1 MRTLAVLDTTNLF
14 TFHPFTI
21 VQKMKSFV
29 RLLAVGFLMCCLA
42 TVGRTQVITSFTP
55 ASTNITTVG
64 QTVAIDLMVEGF
76 TNILSFQFPITFDS
90 TVLKLESVSNP
101 FHSSFKT
108 ALVVDPNG
116 NNVFVNPN
124 GKLAAG
130 WEAPLQ
136 QFPNGMTLSGKKRLF
151 TLNFKVLK
159 ACSINVNLSATA
171 PPPGI
176 TAPSFQN
183 NTGASLTVN
192 FTSGASFIGGDCP
205 VPPPTYTGV
214 KVIANNIYIPQGEVG
229 CMPVTANDH
238 VNVEAFQYSLKWNTI
253 PVVGFEGVRPWGSA
267 LPGFDPSF
275 FAGNNAGGY
284 LIASWA
290 GTQKV
295 TTPNVIAPMYEVCF
309 RAKGA
314 AGTHT
319 IIAASD
325 VGVSGGSAIE
335 RPIGGGLAE
344 NLWTVN
350 SPVPDSIYIIT
361 ATPPPGSVAFIADK
375 DTVAPNS
382 PTCVDIKVKNFK
394 GIENAEFAIRY
405 DTTKIQYQS
414 INLGANPL
422 GLAATQYELDPVGN
436 AMVNKGV
443 RHVRVE
449 QNFGAEDYI
458 NYVQFRYRGTAMTVA
473 DDATIFSVC
482 FKTIGAVDAES
493 EVKIT
498 SLSLPAAGI
507 IVPIGVWKAV
517 PISGVPIAITS
528 GLVRIKSALSAS
540 VAGTNPT
547 CNGGT
552 NGSIATTTAANGCT
566 GTLTYK
572 WQGPGINAGNMSA
585 ANPTGLTAGTY
596 TVTVTCSVGNVS
608 TTASVT
614 LTQPSAVAFSS
625 SPAVIGVTCANDAN
639 GAITLSM
646 TGGTAPYSYVWS
658 GPTAIGNT
666 PNGNNLKAGNYKVT
680 VTDAS
685 NCAFTNSN
693 NNIVVGAPAGM
704 STQTTN
710 NNPVKCFNGSDGS
723 ITIAVSGGTAPYTV
737 SWTGPNGPAGNG
749 LTISNLKGGLYTP
762 AITDS
767 KGCTHTGQPINVQ
780 APAQAISVTA
790 APAGDVICFGSPS
803 GKATC
808 TVTGANGNITYSWR
822 NTATGALA
830 ATAKDPTNLPCGTY
844 TVSVTDANTC
854 TATSTAVTVN
864 CPTAALS
871 VIPTPTAAT
880 CGTNGKICLSITGGW
895 SNKTTAWS
903 AANLTGDCPSG
914 VGSGTYTVTVTDEKG
929 CSVTSSTTVAGPPQ
943 FTLDSTITQ
952 VSCFGAGNGA
962 ITVVPGG
969 GAGGPYDVTWS
980 GTANLTGASISN
992 LQPGTYAPVVKDKE
1006 GCTQTFPAYTITS
1019 PAAVAVGD
1027 TNVTHQVG
1035 VGNNGAIQV
1044 VGVTGGTSPYTYAWT
1059 GPNGYTSTA
1068 QNIDNLAPG
1077 IYNLTIKDTENCTFT
1092 ATYEVKADFAASAVL
1107 KKGACGLSADGCV
1120 TVNIAGTTPGP
1131 YTVDWPGNTTGPK
1144 TLLSAPAD
1152 ICGFKGGSV
1161 YTLTVTNVAGQVFTM
1176 QPVSVP
1182 VLEPAAVTFEKGE
1195 PNEDTKNGFLLLTP
1209 FPTTAPLSYK
1219 WSNGKTGPAL
1229 IQLDSGT
1236 YQVTITHQV
1245 TGCTTVETYHLERQ
1259 YPAADF
1265 KWLEVTDPTCK
1276 TAKNGVLKIQF
1287 SGADGPGYEYKWAGP
1302 SGVIAGA
1309 TTTTLGGIGAGAY
1322 TVTVTDDRGL
1332 EFVYDTVLVA
1342 QSLLAISTVD
1352 ELSNINGFQVSGA
1365 TVCDGQAVVAY
1376 SGQVNGVTI
1385 AWSNGVTSAT
1395 NSTLCGGAYS
1405 VTVTDGLGCS
1415 SVWTDA
1421 LTAPP
1426 GLTASGE
1433 PTQAVTCSGACDGKA
1448 RFIVSGGVAPYQVT
1462 WSNGQTDNIAN
1473 ASGFSESI
1481 ELCGGTYTITVTDKN
1496 GITSTQSVDLPEPA
1510 PVALTFASQEPSAF
1524 STCDGEII
1532 ATATGTTGLTTWTW
1546 SVVNRPGKNGTD
1558 QRAKALCA
1566 GEVVQ
1571 FSVVDANGC
1580 SAVGRDSVPYPPDG
1594 CLKIG
1599 PVITPN
1605 GDNLNDYFGITCIQ
1619 GLKNVL
1625 EIYNRWGQLVYTAEN
1640 YDSSPNGFLGT
1651 KYWDGTSS
1659 GQELP
1664 EGAYFYVLNY
1674 TDEDGNAQQIKGHVT
1689 LLR

>member
-1 MRTLAVLDTTNLF
+1 
-14 TFHPFTI
+14 
-21 VQKMKSFV
+21 MKSFV
-29 RLLAVGFLMCCLA
+29 RLLAVGFLMCLFA
-42 TVGRTQVITSFTP
+42 IVGRAQIITSFTP
-55 ASTNITTVG
+55 ASTNISVG

-76 TNILSFQFPITFDS
+76 TNVLAMQFPITFDS
-90 TVLKLESVSNP
+90 TVVKLESVSNP
-101 FHSSFKT
+101 FHTSFKT
-108 ALVVDPNG
+108 TLVVDPAG

-124 GKLAAG
+124 GKLAVG

-136 QFPNGMTLSGKKRLF
+136 QFPNGMTLTGKKRLF
-151 TLNFKVLK
+151 TMNFKVLK
-159 ACSINVNLSATA
+159 ACSININLSATA

-176 TAPSFQN
+176 TSPQFQN

-192 FTSGASFIGGDCP
+192 FTSGAGLIGGDCP
-205 VPPPTYTGV
+205 VPVPSYTGV

-238 VNVEAFQYSLKWNTI
+238 KDIEAFQYSLKWTNI
-253 PVVGFEGVRPWGSA
+253 PVVGYEGVRPWGNA

-275 FAGNNAGGY
+275 FTGFNPAGY
-284 LIASWA
+284 LVASWGSTA
-290 GTQKV
+290 GKITV
-295 TTPNVIAPMYEVCF
+295 PNVTAPMYEVCF
-309 RAKGA
+309 KAKGA
-314 AGTHT
+314 AGTNT
-319 IIAASD
+319 PIGAS
-325 VGVSGGSAIE
+325 GEGISQSSGGASIE
-335 RPIGGGLAE
+335 SPIGGGLTK
-344 NLWTVN
+344 NLWTATT
-350 SPVPDSIYIIT
+350 PVVDTIYIIPS
-361 ATPPPGSVAFIADK
+361 TPPAGSVAFIADK
-375 DTVAPNS
+375 DTVAPNL

-394 GIENAEFAIRY
+394 GIENAEFALKY
-405 DTTKIQYQS
+405 DATKLQYQS

-422 GLAATQYELDPVGN
+422 GLTATQNEFDPVGN
-436 AMVNKGV
+436 AISAKGV
-443 RHVRVE
+443 RHVAVE
-449 QNFGAEDYI
+449 QNFGQEDTI
-458 NYVQFRYRGTAMTVA
+458 KYVQFRYRSTPITVA
-473 DDATIFSVC
+473 DDAAIFSVC
-482 FKTIGAVDAES
+482 FKAIGAVDTES
-493 EVKIT
+493 KIDIA
-498 SLSLPAAGI
+498 SLSLPSAGI
-507 IVPIGVWKAV
+507 IVPIGVWKAI
-517 PISGVPIAITS
+517 PISGVPIATTS
-528 GLVRIKSALSAS
+528 GLVRVKSALA
-540 VAGTNPT
+540 ATLAATNPT
-547 CNGGT
+547 CNGGS
-552 NGSIATTTAANGCT
+552 NGSVATTTAANGCN
-566 GTLTYK
+566 GTLSYK
-572 WQGPGINAGNMSA
+572 WQGPGINAANMTA

-596 TVTVTCSVGNVS
+596 TVTVTCSVGNV
-608 TTASVT
+608 TATASTT
-614 LTQPSAVAFSS
+614 LTQPTAVAFSS
-625 SPAVIGVTCANDAN
+625 SPAVVGVTCANDAN
-639 GAITLSM
+639 GSITLSM
-646 TGGTAPYSYVWS
+646 TGGSAPYTYAWN
-658 GPTAIGNT
+658 GPSAVGNT
-666 PNGNNLKAGNYKVT
+666 PNATNLKAGNYKVT

-693 NNIVVGAPAGM
+693 NNIVVGAPAGI
-704 STQTTN
+704 SIQTVN

-762 AITDS
+762 SVTDS
-767 KGCTHTGQPINVQ
+767 KGCPQPGQPINVQ
-780 APAQAISVTA
+780 TPSTQMMATT
-790 APAGDVICFGSPS
+790 APAGDVICFGTPT

-808 TVTGANGNITYSWR
+808 NITGANGQVTYRWL
-822 NTATGALA
+822 NTTTGAPA
-830 ATAKDPTNLPCGTY
+830 STAKDPINLPCGTY
-844 TVSVTDANTC
+844 TVSATDGNGC
-854 TATSTAVTVN
+854 TATGTAVTVN

-903 AANLTGDCPSG
+903 ASSLNGDCPSG
-914 VGSGTYTVTVTDEKG
+914 VGSGNYTVTVTDEKG
-929 CSVTSSTTVAGPPQ
+929 CSVTASTTVAGPPQ

-980 GTANLTGASISN
+980 GTANLTGASINN

-1006 GCTQTFPAYTITS
+1006 GCTQTFPAITITS
-1019 PAAVAVGD
+1019 PAAVAIGD

-1044 VGVTGGTSPYTYAWT
+1044 VGVTGGTSPYSFSWT
-1059 GPNGYTSTA
+1059 GPNSYVSTA

-1077 IYNLTIKDTENCTFT
+1077 VYNLVIKDSKNCTFV
-1092 ATYEVKADFAASAVL
+1092 ASYEVKADFAANVVL

-1144 TLLSAPAD
+1144 TILGSSAD
-1152 ICGFKGGSV
+1152 ICGFKGGSA
-1161 YTLTVTNVAGQVFTM
+1161 YTLTVSNAAGQVFTM

-1195 PNEDTKNGFLLLTP
+1195 PNEDTKNGFILLTP
-1209 FPTTAPLSYK
+1209 FPTTAPLSYA
-1219 WSNGKTGPAL
+1219 WSNGKSGPAL

-1236 YQVTITHQV
+1236 YKVTITHQV
-1245 TGCTTVETYHLERQ
+1245 TGCTTVETYKLERQ
-1259 YPAADF
+1259 YPAANF
-1265 KWLEVTDPTCK
+1265 KWLEVTNPTCK
-1276 TAKNGVLKIQF
+1276 TAKDGVLKILF
-1287 SGADGPGYEYKWAGP
+1287 SGADGPGYKYKWAGP
-1302 SGVIAGA
+1302 SGTISGA

-1322 TVTVTDDRGL
+1322 TVTVTDERGL
-1332 EFVYDTVLVA
+1332 EFVYDTTLAA

-1365 TVCDGQAVVAY
+1365 TVCDGQAVVSY

-1433 PTQAVTCSGACDGKA
+1433 ATQAVTCAGACDGKA
-1448 RFIVSGGVAPYQVT
+1448 RFIVSGGVAPYKVL
-1462 WSNGQTDNIAN
+1462 WSNGQTDNITN

-1481 ELCGGTYTITVTDKN
+1481 ELCGGAYTITVTDKN
-1496 GITSTQSVDLPEPA
+1496 GITSTQTVNLPEPA

-1524 STCDGEII
+1524 STCDGEVI

-1594 CLKIG
+1594 CLKVN

-1605 GDNLNDYFGITCIQ
+1605 GDNLNDYFGVTCIQ
-1619 GLKNVL
+1619 GLVNVL

-1640 YDSSPNGFLGT
+1640 YDSAPNGFLGA
-1651 KYWDGTSS
+1651 KYWDGTTD

-1664 EGAYFYVLNY
+1664 EGSYFYVLNY
-1674 TDEDGNAQQIKGHVT
+1674 TDEDGNAQQIKGYIT